1 MINMRKLA
9 SVDMSTSEGLKK
21 LALGVLFVP
30 VPILILTG
38 GGFWLDY
45 YKLNTLPLFLAVGV
59 VLGTFVAFVGVCR
72 IITYGHKGVAK
83 NG

>member
-9 SVDMSTSEGLKK
+9 FTDISPSEGLKK
-21 LALGVLFVP
+21 LVLVMLFVP

-45 YKLNTLPLFLAVGV
+45 YKLNTLPLFLALGA

-72 IITYGHKGVAK
+72 IITYGHKG
-83 NG
+83 GR